1 MEIIKKQKGTMDLYG
16 EEGKTYVYIES
27 IIHAL
32 CEKYNYNFIKTP
44 TFEASE
50 LFHRGVGETT
60 DIVTKETY
68 DFKDR
73 GDRQVTLKPEG
84 TASVVRCFIENKMN
98 NLPDQPLKFY
108 YLTSVF
114 RYERPQ
120 AGRLREHTQFGVEVF
135 GSNSVL
141 VDAEVISIA
150 VNFYR
155 LLGLKNLTVK
165 INSLGDISSR
175 LKYKEALLEYFK
187 PHIDKLCHDCQ
198 TRYEKNPLR
207 ILDCKVDSESDIIKN
222 APKMSD
228 YLNEDSKCR
237 FNSLLEVLD
246 DLEISYCVDDSLV
259 RGLDYYNHTVF
270 EVQANLEGFGKM
282 TTLCGGGRY
291 NSLVKTLGGED
302 TPAMGFGL
310 GIERLLLILKELN
323 IDLVSDNRLD
333 LYIINLCT
341 DKRVPLL
348 LANDLRMSGFKVETD
363 YLDRNLK
370 SQFKSV
376 DRLNPRYFTVIGD
389 EEVEKRTIK
398 IKDND
403 TKDEEEIG
411 IDEII
416 DYMEGR

>member
-16 EEGKTYVYIES
+16 DEGKTYVYIES

-32 CEKYNYNFIKTP
+32 CEKYNYTFIKTP
-44 TFEASE
+44 TFESSE
-50 LFHRGVGETT
+50 LFHRGVGDST

-68 DFKDR
+68 DFTDR
-73 GDRQVTLKPEG
+73 GNRSITLKPEG

-98 NLPDQPLKFY
+98 SLPDKPLKFY
-108 YLTSVF
+108 YLTPVF

-120 AGRLREHTQFGVEVF
+120 MGRMREHTQFGVETF
-135 GSNSVL
+135 GSNSIL
-141 VDAEVISIA
+141 VDAEIISLA

-155 LLGLKNLTVK
+155 LLGLKDLTVK

-175 LKYKEALLEYFK
+175 LNYKEALLKYFK
-187 PHIDKLCHDCQ
+187 PYINDLCSDCRD
-198 TRYEKNPLR
+198 RYTKNPLR
-207 ILDCKVDSESDIIKN
+207 ILDCKVDCDSDILKN
-222 APKMSD
+222 APKMRD
-228 YLNEDSKCR
+228 YLNEESKQR
-237 FNSLLEVLD
+237 FNNLLEVLD
-246 DLEISYCVDDSLV
+246 DLEIKYEIDDNLV

-270 EVQANLEGFGKM
+270 EIQANLDGFGKM

-302 TPAMGFGL
+302 TPAMGFGI

-323 IDLVSDNRLD
+323 INLISDNRLD

-341 DKRVPLL
+341 DKKIPLL

-376 DRLNPRYFTVIGD
+376 DRLNPKYYTVIGD
-389 EEVEKRTIK
+389 EEIKNKVIK

-403 TKDEEEIG
+403 TKDEEEID
-411 IDEII
+411 IDSII

>member
-16 EEGKTYVYIES
+16 DEGKTYVYIES

-32 CEKYNYNFIKTP
+32 CEKYNYTFIKTP

-50 LFHRGVGETT
+50 LFHRGVGDST

-68 DFKDR
+68 DFTDR
-73 GDRQVTLKPEG
+73 GNRNITLKPEG
-84 TASVVRCFIENKMN
+84 TASVVRCFIENKMSS
-98 NLPDQPLKFY
+98 LPDKPLKFY
-108 YLTSVF
+108 YLTPVF

-120 AGRLREHTQFGVEVF
+120 MGRMREHTQFGVETF
-135 GSNSVL
+135 GSNSIL
-141 VDAEVISIA
+141 VDAEIISLA

-155 LLGLKNLTVK
+155 LLGLKDLTVK

-175 LKYKEALLEYFK
+175 LNYKEALLKYFK
-187 PHIDKLCHDCQ
+187 SYINDLCSDCKD
-198 TRYEKNPLR
+198 RYAKNPLR
-207 ILDCKVDSESDIIKN
+207 ILDCKVDCDSDILKN
-222 APKMSD
+222 APKMRD
-228 YLNEDSKCR
+228 YLNEESKER
-237 FNSLLEVLD
+237 FNSLLEILD
-246 DLEISYCVDDSLV
+246 DLEIKYEVDDNLV

-270 EVQANLEGFGKM
+270 EIQANLDGFGKM

-291 NSLVKTLGGED
+291 NNLVKTLGGED
-302 TPAMGFGL
+302 TPAMGFGI

-323 IDLVSDNRLD
+323 INLISDNRLD

-341 DKRVPLL
+341 DKKIPLL

-376 DRLNPRYFTVIGD
+376 DRLNPKYYTVIGD
-389 EEVEKRTIK
+389 EEVKSKVIK

-403 TKDEEEIG
+403 TKDEEEID
-411 IDEII
+411 IDSII